1 MKLKLFPLILVLS
14 LSSCSNNNKVI
25 NSKVFCFDTLVNIT
39 LYEGKEDNVKDIVK
53 IVNDFDK
60 ISDNYQTRNVTNVFS
75 INSTNESLNV
85 SDNLYEL
92 LKTSF
97 KVNEEGAKYFNPFIG
112 SLSKKWKEALKNKQ
126 VLSSDVIESE
136 LKKMNESSIEFL
148 DDLKVKRN
156 GEAEI
161 DLGAIAKGYTLDKV
175 KDYLTTNNISHY
187 LVDAG
192 SSSILLGE
200 KVSEDGYF
208 SVGISGL
215 TDAYLNLKNCVIST
229 SSNATQGVEID
240 GVTYSHIINPLNGS
254 AINLHDAVI
263 VVGDKGYQGD
273 ALSTSLV
280 NASIDEIKD
289 IENTLNVKTIV
300 IDDNSIAYKNESLE
314 VKYH

>member
-39 LYEGKEDNVKDIVK
+39 LYEGKEDNIKDIVK

-75 INSTNESLNV
+75 INSTNESLTI
-85 SDNLYEL
+85 SDDLYGL

-97 KVNEEGAKYFNPFIG
+97 KVSDEGAKYFNPFIG

-161 DLGAIAKGYTLDKV
+161 DLGAIAKGYTLDKI
-175 KDYLTTNNISHY
+175 KDYLVTNNISHY

-208 SVGISGL
+208 NVGISGL

-229 SSNATQGVEID
+229 SSNAIQGVEID
-240 GVTYSHIINPLNGS
+240 GVIYSHIINPLNGS

-289 IENTLNVKTIV
+289 IENSLNVKTIV
-300 IDDNSIAYKNESLE
+300 IDDDSIVYKNESLE